1 MDGAVGQGL
10 RQCVVDETVLVD
22 AREVSETRSNDG
34 DVEMIARAGAVD
46 DAELA
51 GIRERPAKELFEP
64 RCHESDDTS
73 R

>member
-22 AREVSETRSNDG
+22 AREVSKARGNDG
-34 DVEMIARAGAVD
+34 DVEMIASAGAVD

-51 GIRERPAKELFEP
+51 SIRERPAKELFEL